1 MRCKK
6 RHAASC
12 AFLLLCCYTTNL
24 TYPSFGTAQEQAI
37 PRGVHAIPN
46 VGKSTSASIYQKQ
59 YAVIVGIDQYPLA
72 NIKFPNLNGAV
83 SDANLVAA
91 ALEKMGFDDVVTLR
105 NERATKARI
114 IETLGDEIG
123 MKATPNDL
131 IVFFFAGHGDTRGQE
146 GEQMGFILPSDYDP
160 KKHLT
165 SSISMS
171 TLRDVSRQ
179 IQAKHILYVMDS
191 CFSGGILQS
200 RASVSN
206 VPLEGAWRY
215 AQGLLERTAHIVI
228 TAGGQSDFANE
239 EGGRGLFTKVMLEG
253 LSGAADPGKRGFIT
267 ASGLA
272 LYIQEHL
279 PELLPPG
286 VKQQP
291 QYGRLLGEGD
301 VVLAALRAPSLN
313 REKANEEDLKAKIDQ
328 GYSEKTRQLQTEF
341 DRLLETANA
350 AQKKKLE
357 EEYRLKQTKERAE
370 YEKQLAVV
378 NERIALERRMS
389 GEKLQ
394 KEVSEQRK
402 QLEQEFLERQALEQ
416 RRAKEEFEKLSIQ
429 EKLKLTREFEERQL
443 RERADYERQ
452 AKLEREQIEA
462 DRRRTRDELDSALQE
477 RRKAEEFKRQIEEN
491 AQMPQKQKEKRG
503 FFSPSF

>member
-179 IQAKHILYVMDS
+179 IQAKHMLYVMDS
-191 CFSGGILQS
+191 
-200 RASVSN
+200 
-206 VPLEGAWRY
+206 
-215 AQGLLERTAHIVI
+215 
-228 TAGGQSDFANE
+228 
-239 EGGRGLFTKVMLEG
+239 
-253 LSGAADPGKRGFIT
+253 
-267 ASGLA
+267 
-272 LYIQEHL
+272 
-279 PELLPPG
+279 
-286 VKQQP
+286 
-291 QYGRLLGEGD
+291 
-301 VVLAALRAPSLN
+301 
-313 REKANEEDLKAKIDQ
+313 
-328 GYSEKTRQLQTEF
+328 
-341 DRLLETANA
+341 
-350 AQKKKLE
+350 
-357 EEYRLKQTKERAE
+357 
-370 YEKQLAVV
+370 
-378 NERIALERRMS
+378 
-389 GEKLQ
+389 
-394 KEVSEQRK
+394 
-402 QLEQEFLERQALEQ
+402 
-416 RRAKEEFEKLSIQ
+416 
-429 EKLKLTREFEERQL
+429 
-443 RERADYERQ
+443 
-452 AKLEREQIEA
+452 
-462 DRRRTRDELDSALQE
+462 
-477 RRKAEEFKRQIEEN
+477 
-491 AQMPQKQKEKRG
+491 
-503 FFSPSF
+503 

>member
-1 MRCKK
+1 MTVGK
-6 RHAASC
+6 RSPVVC
-12 AFLLLCCYTTNL
+12 ALFLMCFSGFSVTR
-24 TYPSFGTAQEQAI
+24 PSFAIAQEQSI
-37 PRGVHAIPN
+37 PRGVQAIPN
-46 VGKSTSASIYQKQ
+46 VVKHTSSSIYEKQ
-59 YAVIVGIDQYPLA
+59 YAVVVGIDQYPRA
-72 NIKFPNLNGAV
+72 NTKFPDLNGAV
-83 SDANLVAA
+83 SDANLVTAA
-91 ALEKMGFDDVVTLR
+91 FEKMGFDHVVTLR
-105 NERATKARI
+105 NEQATKTKI

-123 MKATPNDL
+123 MKATPKDL

-146 GEQMGFILPSDYDP
+146 GEQMGFILPFDYDP

-179 IQAKHILYVMDS
+179 IQAKHVLYVMDS

-200 RASVSN
+200 RASVAN
-206 VPLEGAWRY
+206 VPVEGAWRY

-239 EGGRGLFTKVMLEG
+239 EGGRGLFTKVLLEG

-279 PELLPPG
+279 PDLLPPG

-301 VVLAALRAPSLN
+301 VVLAALRAPPLEK
-313 REKANEEDLKAKIDQ
+313 EKANEEDPKARLDQSYSDKI
-328 GYSEKTRQLQTEF
+328 RQLQVEF

-370 YEKQLAVV
+370 YEKQLAVL
-378 NERIALERRMS
+378 NERIALERRIN
-389 GEKLQ
+389 GERLQ

-402 QLEQEFLERQALEQ
+402 QLEQEFVERQALEQ

-429 EKLKLTREFEERQL
+429 EKLRLTREFEERQM
-443 RERADYERQ
+443 RERAEYERQ
-452 AKLEREQIEA
+452 ARLEREQIEA
-462 DRRRTRDELDSALQE
+462 DRRRTRDELDAALQE
-477 RRKAEEFKRQIEEN
+477 RRKAEEFKRQVEEN
-491 AQMPQKQKEKRG
+491 AQLPQKAKEKPG